1 MSCFYNEAVPSAHMF
16 FKSNIIQ
23 RIRQFWLASELGIMQ
38 RRCERRM
45 LLLASFVMLVMGAG
59 WGLFFGIA
67 RQWHLVALDLVLVI
81 GALLVVTLTR
91 RDRVR
96 GASIVLFVVLFFVV
110 SVIALVFDVPN
121 ARVPRSTHF
130 YLLPLGAAA
139 LLAFRSDSF
148 WLRHGVA
155 LGCLLAFGLLAGTQE
170 TPLPGYALS
179 DTVRMGGVWVQIA
192 ASLVTLYALLHI
204 MQNEVANR
212 PDLENDLR
220 QAIGRKQLQ
229 LHFQPQLNADGH
241 IVGAEALLRWNHPRL
256 GIVMPGEFI
265 ELAEQTGLIL
275 PIGLW
280 VLQGACAQL
289 RVWGGQSRMRHLRLA
304 VNISPSQFRQLDFV
318 PQVLAL
324 IERYQIDASRLE
336 LELTESML
344 VHDMED
350 IIAKMSVLRAAG
362 VSLSLDDFGT
372 GYSSLNYLKCLPL
385 NCLKI
390 DQSFVRDVSNN
401 PGDAAIVRMVL
412 ALGQSLNLE
421 VIAEGV
427 ETEAQRQF
435 LLDNGCAVFQGY
447 LFSHALPAN
456 DFQDYVRRHGAPTGV
471 LATSPR

>member
-1 MSCFYNEAVPSAHMF
+1 M
-16 FKSNIIQ
+16 
-23 RIRQFWLASELGIMQ
+23 
-38 RRCERRM
+38 
-45 LLLASFVMLVMGAG
+45 
-59 WGLFFGIA
+59 
-67 RQWHLVALDLVLVI
+67 
-81 GALLVVTLTR
+81 
-91 RDRVR
+91 
-96 GASIVLFVVLFFVV
+96 
-110 SVIALVFDVPN
+110 
-121 ARVPRSTHF
+121 
-130 YLLPLGAAA
+130 
-139 LLAFRSDSF
+139 
-148 WLRHGVA
+148 
-155 LGCLLAFGLLAGTQE
+155 
-170 TPLPGYALS
+170 
-179 DTVRMGGVWVQIA
+179 
-192 ASLVTLYALLHI
+192 
-204 MQNEVANR
+204 
-212 PDLENDLR
+212 
-220 QAIGRKQLQ
+220 
-229 LHFQPQLNADGH
+229 
-241 IVGAEALLRWNHPRL
+241 RWNHPRL

-372 GYSSLNYLKCLPL
+372 AYSSLNYLKCLPL